1 MAFPVSPTNGQ
12 ITEING
18 INYQFVSA
26 DSAWVRIPA
35 SANIVLGNITAN
47 NVTSN
52 ANVTAGRVYTTNG
65 LFWAGNGVAFSSGTG
80 ITVTVDSIPPTT
92 GNIKGDRWYD
102 ITNDTLFEYI
112 DDGTS
117 SYWVDVQSPITYSS
131 IPTTL
136 PGNLTVAGNLST
148 SGYMSVTGN
157 ITGANVITGVIT
169 ATGTITTTS
178 NLSSAN
184 VQTGN
189 ITSTG
194 SITTAG
200 SFTATGNVS
209 SANIQTGNITSTGII
224 TTTGNLAS
232 ANVQTGNITAT
243 GTITTTGNL
252 SSANIQTGNI
262 SATGDITT
270 TGSFAA
276 IGNITSANIV
286 TGNITA
292 SFTTTTAN
300 LVTTNGVF
308 WANGVSAVG
317 PIYGNTQVAQYLPT
331 FTGTLTPSLITN
343 SGNLTVAG
351 NIVQQQAY
359 YETFGNLTNVGGN
372 LTCNFNNGTVFNVT
386 SITANVTANFTNVNA
401 ISNGATGAVVILTQG
416 ATAYRIANVQ
426 VNGVNTYVRW
436 VNGNGSGAA
445 PMGIASNT
453 DIVSFSIM
461 HLGSGTYTVFGQL
474 STFA

>member
-1 MAFPVSPTNGQ
+1 MAFPVSPADGQ

-18 INYQFVSA
+18 VTYQFVSA
-26 DSAWVRIPA
+26 DSAWIRIPSFGNLA
-35 SANIVLGNITAN
+35 VGNINTNNITAN
-47 NVTSN
+47 
-52 ANVTAGRVYTTNG
+52 ANITAGNVYTTNG
-65 LFWAGNGVAFSSGTG
+65 LFWSGNGVAFSSGTG

-112 DDGTS
+112 NDGTS

-131 IPTTL
+131 LPTTL
-136 PGNLTVAGNLST
+136 PSNLTVSGNLST
-148 SGYMSVTGN
+148 SGNMSVTAN
-157 ITGANVITGVIT
+157 II
-169 ATGTITTTS
+169 
-178 NLSSAN
+178 SAN
-184 VQTGN
+184 IQTGN

-209 SANIQTGNITSTGII
+209 SANIQTGNITSTG
-224 TTTGNLAS
+224 
-232 ANVQTGNITAT
+232 
-243 GTITTTGNL
+243 TITTTSNIL
-252 SSANIQTGNI
+252 SANIQTGNI
-262 SATGDITT
+262 SVTGNITT

-276 IGNITSANIV
+276 IGNITSANVI

-317 PIYGNTQVAQYLPT
+317 PIYGNTQVAEYLPT

-351 NIVQQQAY
+351 NVFQQQAY

-372 LTCNFNNGTVFNVT
+372 LTCNFNNGTIFNVT

-436 VNGNGSGAA
+436 VNGNGSGTA

>member
-1 MAFPVSPTNGQ
+1 MAFPVSPANGQ

-80 ITVTVDSIPPTT
+80 ITVTVNSTPPTT

-148 SGYMSVTGN
+148 SGNISITGN
-157 ITGANVITGVIT
+157 ITGANVITGVII

-184 VQTGN
+184 
-189 ITSTG
+189 
-194 SITTAG
+194 
-200 SFTATGNVS
+200 
-209 SANIQTGNITSTGII
+209 IQTGNITS
-224 TTTGNLAS
+224 
-232 ANVQTGNITAT
+232 T

-252 SSANIQTGNI
+252 SSANVQTGNI
-262 SATGDITT
+262 SATGSITT
-270 TGSFAA
+270 TGSIAA
-276 IGNITSANIV
+276 TGNITSANIV

-351 NIVQQQAY
+351 NVFQQQAY

-436 VNGNGSGAA
+436 VNGNGSGTA

>member
-18 INYQFVSA
+18 IFYQFVSA
-26 DSAWVRIPA
+26 DSAWVRVPGT
-35 SANIVLGNITAN
+35 NLTVGNLTAN
-47 NVTSN
+47 SITSN
-52 ANVTAGRVYTTNG
+52 GNVTASRVYTTNG
-65 LFWAGNGVAFSSGTG
+65 LFWSGNGVAFSSGSG
-80 ITVTVDSIPPTT
+80 ITVTVDTAPPTT

-102 ITNDTLFEYI
+102 TVTDTLFEYI
-112 DDGTS
+112 NDGTT
-117 SYWVDVQSPITYSS
+117 SYWVDVQSPVTYGSA
-131 IPTTL
+131 IPATL
-136 PGNLTVAGNLST
+136 QGNLNITGNFVVSSSATISGTITTSSNISSANITTGNISST
-148 SGYMSVTGN
+148 GTITTTGTIVTTSNISSANITTGN
-157 ITGANVITGVIT
+157 ITSTGAITTTGTISTTSNISSANIITGNISS
-169 ATGTITTTS
+169 TGTITTTS
-178 NLSSAN
+178 NISSAN
-184 VQTGN
+184 VTSGN
-189 ITSTG
+189 IT
-194 SITTAG
+194 
-200 SFTATGNVS
+200 V
-209 SANIQTGNITSTGII
+209 TGII
-224 TTTGNLAS
+224 TAAGNVAAANVITGNVTAAFTVS
-232 ANVQTGNITAT
+232 A
-243 GTITTTGNL
+243 
-252 SSANIQTGNI
+252 
-262 SATGDITT
+262 
-270 TGSFAA
+270 
-276 IGNITSANIV
+276 
-286 TGNITA
+286 
-292 SFTTTTAN
+292 AN

-372 LTCNFNNGTVFNVT
+372 LTCNFNNGTIFNVT

-436 VNGNGSGAA
+436 VNGNGSGTA

-461 HLGSGTYTVFGQL
+461 HLGSGSYAVFGQL

>member
-1 MAFPVSPTNGQ
+1 MAFPVSPLDGESTQ
-12 ITEING
+12 VNG
-18 INYQFVSA
+18 ITYLYSSA
-26 DSAWVRIPA
+26 TNSWTRAISPVG
-35 SANIVLGNITAN
+35 NLTVTGNIF
-47 NVTSN
+47 
-52 ANVTAGRVYTTNG
+52 GDQVYTTTG
-65 LFWAGNGVAFSSGTG
+65 LFWAGNGVAFSSGTA
-80 ITVTVDSIPPTT
+80 ITVTANSAPPAT

-117 SYWVDVQSPITYSS
+117 SYWVDLQSPITYSS
-131 IPTTL
+131 LPTTL
-136 PGNLTVAGNLST
+136 PGNLTVAGNLLT
-148 SGYMSVTGN
+148 SGNMSVTSN
-157 ITGANVITGVIT
+157 II
-169 ATGTITTTS
+169 
-178 NLSSAN
+178 SAN
-184 VQTGN
+184 IQTGN

-194 SITTAG
+194 TITTTG

-209 SANIQTGNITSTGII
+209 SANIQTGNITSTG
-224 TTTGNLAS
+224 
-232 ANVQTGNITAT
+232 
-243 GTITTTGNL
+243 TITTTSNIL
-252 SSANIQTGNI
+252 SANIQTGNI
-262 SATGDITT
+262 SATGSITT
-270 TGSFAA
+270 TGSIAA
-276 IGNITSANIV
+276 TGNITSANVI

-317 PIYGNTQVAQYLPT
+317 PIYGNTQVAEYLPT

-351 NIVQQQAY
+351 NVFQQQAY

-372 LTCNFNNGTVFNVT
+372 LTCNFNNGTIFNVT

-436 VNGNGSGAA
+436 VNGNGSGTA

>member
-1 MAFPVSPTNGQ
+1 MAFPVSPLDGESTQ
-12 ITEING
+12 VNG
-18 INYQFVSA
+18 ITYLYSSSTNSWTRAISPIGNLTVT
-26 DSAWVRIPA
+26 
-35 SANIVLGNITAN
+35 GNIFGN
-47 NVTSN
+47 Q
-52 ANVTAGRVYTTNG
+52 VYTTTG
-65 LFWAGNGVAFSSGTG
+65 LFWAGNGVAFSSGTA
-80 ITVTVDSIPPTT
+80 ITVTVNSAPPAT

-117 SYWVDVQSPITYSS
+117 SYWVDLQSPITYSS
-131 IPTTL
+131 LPTTL
-136 PGNLTVAGNLST
+136 PGNLTVAGNLLT
-148 SGYMSVTGN
+148 SGDMSVTGN
-157 ITGANVITGVIT
+157 IIGVVT

-178 NLSSAN
+178 
-184 VQTGN
+184 
-189 ITSTG
+189 
-194 SITTAG
+194 
-200 SFTATGNVS
+200 NVS
-209 SANIQTGNITSTGII
+209 SANIQTGNITSTG
-224 TTTGNLAS
+224 
-232 ANVQTGNITAT
+232 
-243 GTITTTGNL
+243 TITTTGNI

-262 SATGDITT
+262 SATGSITT
-270 TGSFAA
+270 TGSFTA

-372 LTCNFNNGTVFNVT
+372 LTCNFNNGTIFNVT

-436 VNGNGSGAA
+436 VNGNGSGTA

>member
-47 NVTSN
+47 NITAN

-131 IPTTL
+131 LPTTL

-148 SGYMSVTGN
+148 SGNMSVTGN

-184 VQTGN
+184 
-189 ITSTG
+189 
-194 SITTAG
+194 
-200 SFTATGNVS
+200 
-209 SANIQTGNITSTGII
+209 IQTGNITSTGTI
-224 TTTGNLAS
+224 TTTGNLSS

-243 GTITTTGNL
+243 GTIITTSNL
-252 SSANIQTGNI
+252 ASANIQTGNI

-351 NIVQQQAY
+351 NVFQQQAY

-436 VNGNGSGAA
+436 VNGNGSGTA